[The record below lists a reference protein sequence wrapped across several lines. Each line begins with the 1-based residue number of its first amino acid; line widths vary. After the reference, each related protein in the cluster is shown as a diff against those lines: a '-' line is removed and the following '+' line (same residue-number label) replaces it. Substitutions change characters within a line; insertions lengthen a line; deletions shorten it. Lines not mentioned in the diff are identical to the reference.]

1 MTPFPS
7 DPIYFC
13 LLGPSRS
20 EIDPSPV
27 ATQTIKQT
35 NKQTDKS
42 IKTLLIPKVTMW
54 YHALCAWS
62 LLILVLAKIF
72 EMVTR

>member
-27 ATQTIKQT
+27 ATQT

-62 LLILVLAKIF
+62 LLILVLAKVFKIQLLGR
-72 EMVTR
+72 V